1 MTFEQS
7 LERLEE
13 IVSELEGGDIE
24 LERALALFEEG
35 VANLRVAGGAL
46 SKVDARVQ
54 ALSEAAD
61 GSFTMSELD
70 L

>member
-24 LERALALFEEG
+24 LERALTLFEEG
-35 VANLRVAGGAL
+35 IANLRVAGGAL
-46 SKVDARVQ
+46 TQVDARVR

-61 GSFTMSELD
+61 GSFSMSELD